1 MELTAD
7 GRVIASSKGSRKDFS
22 SVGIWLEGF
31 TNYGIIVQTLWVTSP
46 PLAIAMA
53 KFHQAIMGFSAQFIW
68 NSVLNLAMVVHQR
81 AMKLGQTDPAN
92 WAIPIELQAAN
103 CNFATLRPAPSSS
116 HSGSSSKRSRAD
128 TSTSSPQ
135 GQICGNWNAGRPCF
149 KLPCPYQH
157 LCKACGGN
165 HVKKDC
171 KGSP

>member
-31 TNYGIIVQTLWVTSP
+31 TNYGIIVQTLWVISP
-46 PLAIAMA
+46 PLAIVKA

-103 CNFATLRPAPSSS
+103 YNFTTLYPAPLSFYSSL
-116 HSGSSSKRSRAD
+116 SSKY
-128 TSTSSPQ
+128 
-135 GQICGNWNAGRPCF
+135 F
-149 KLPCPYQH
+149 
-157 LCKACGGN
+157 
-165 HVKKDC
+165 
-171 KGSP
+171 